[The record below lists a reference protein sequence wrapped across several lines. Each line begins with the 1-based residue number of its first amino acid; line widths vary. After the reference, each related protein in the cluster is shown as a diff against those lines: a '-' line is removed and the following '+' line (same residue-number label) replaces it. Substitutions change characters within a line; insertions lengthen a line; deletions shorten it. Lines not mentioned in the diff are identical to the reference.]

1 MSKILGISGSLRQ
14 KSYNSA
20 LLRSA
25 RDLFPEVIVI
35 GSIRGIPLYDG
46 DLEITGVPPAVLE
59 LKQQLIDA
67 DGLLLVSPE
76 YNNSLPGVTK
86 NTVDWLSRPS
96 LGVRNVFRDKPV
108 ALIGASPGGFGTI
121 LGQSAWLQ
129 VFRGLGAKHWSGGRL
144 VVSNAT
150 RVFDDNGV
158 LVDQSIRQRLE
169 QFIEGFMAF
178 CEL

>member
-1 MSKILGISGSLRQ
+1 MSKILGISGSLRE

-20 LLRSA
+20 LLRAA
-25 RDLFPEVIVI
+25 RDQFPEVIAI

-46 DLEITGVPPAVLE
+46 DLEVTGVPEAVLE

-67 DGLLLVSPE
+67 NGLLLVSPE
-76 YNNSLPGVTK
+76 YNNSMPGVTK

-96 LGVRNVFRDKPV
+96 LGIRNVFHEKPV

-129 VFRGLGAKHWSGGRL
+129 VFRGLGARHWSGGRL
-144 VVSNAT
+144 VVSSAT
-150 RVFDDNGV
+150 QVFDDDGV
-158 LVDQSIRQRLE
+158 LIDRSIQQRLE
-169 QFIEGFMAF
+169 QFIEGFMTF